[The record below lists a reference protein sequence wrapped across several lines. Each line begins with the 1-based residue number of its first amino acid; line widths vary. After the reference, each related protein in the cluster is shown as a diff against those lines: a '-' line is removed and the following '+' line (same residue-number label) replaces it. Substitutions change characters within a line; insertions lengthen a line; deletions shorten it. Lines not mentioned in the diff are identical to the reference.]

1 MNYLIDE
8 NLPPSLSR
16 AIAQLHQRDYPNE
29 RVASARE
36 MGFAGVPDET
46 WINDL
51 AGRNEEWA
59 VVTVDRL
66 RKQRDILKDSRLT
79 WFILA
84 RGWSSLGYWNQAW
97 KLVKVWP
104 DIVRNAKELPESV
117 FSVNVN
123 GRITLLG

>member
-8 NLPPSLSR
+8 NLPPALSR
-16 AIAQLHQRDYPNE
+16 GILPLHQRDYPNE
-29 RVASARE
+29 RVVSARE
-36 MGFAGVPDET
+36 MGYTGVPDEI

-51 AGRNEEWA
+51 AGKDEEWT

-66 RKQRDILKDSRLT
+66 RKQRDILKDSGLT

-97 KLVKVWP
+97 KLVKAWP
-104 DIVRNAKELPESV
+104 DIVRHVKESPGSV
-117 FSVNVN
+117 FLVNVN
-123 GRITLLG
+123 GKITLSG